1 MSTPFSPA
9 ERLYRAGIDAFQHGD
24 PRRAR
29 AAWVQAVRLDP
40 RHAPAWLALVT
51 VAADPGEQLYCLHRA
66 GVLLPGDR
74 RVREAYREIK
84 ARFPQA
90 RERPLPEVA
99 SPAEKPHAAADRRAA
114 PADDPFAPAL
124 PARKPIRSLDTSE
137 ALRQAARLRKKN
149 DEEAALQIYLD
160 ILREDPAQQEATA
173 EAVQILSRRKQ
184 VIEAIEV
191 LEGSLIAGNRDP
203 GALISLAEL
212 QLHIRSGNPWGLLE
226 DLRAMPDVKAA
237 QLLRAANLYW
247 KYGQDGAAFATLHE
261 AEQRDPHH
269 QPTLLRLAELYRETG
284 QDDHARAYFQR
295 TVDLGAR
302 TEAGKTAQDILLEEA
317 PYIPRFVQTHLAYT
331 LREVLGV
338 AILFLLLAALD
349 AGLDFARIGAA
360 GWVGVGVSV
369 LGGYLAVTATS
380 SPAQGIFAPLLR
392 EPGKA
397 KREDQPRRARGS
409 APPSPSAAKDEP
421 LPVLPMPVRVLMG
434 AVGGLLLI
442 LATALVLQHSLASTQ
457 VALETVNQGRVPDV
471 VLDLVDQLSRI
482 FGP

>member
-1 MSTPFSPA
+1 MSTPLSPA
-9 ERLYRAGIDAFQHGD
+9 EKQYRAGIDAFKHGD
-24 PRRAR
+24 TRRAR
-29 AAWVQAVRLDP
+29 AAGGQAVRLDP
-40 RHAPAWLALVT
+40 RHAQAWLALVT
-51 VAADPGEQLYCLHRA
+51 VATDPGEQLYCLHRA
-66 GVLLPGDR
+66 GVLLPGDQ
-74 RVREAYREIK
+74 RVQESYREIK

-90 RERPLPEVA
+90 QERPLPEVA
-99 SPAEKPHAAADRRAA
+99 SPAEKLRAAADRRAA
-114 PADDPFAPAL
+114 PAADPFAPAL
-124 PARKPIRSLDTSE
+124 PTRKPIRSLDTSE

-149 DEEAALQIYLD
+149 DEEAALRIYLD

-173 EAVQILSRRKQ
+173 EAVQIFSRRKQ

-212 QLHIRSGNPWGLLE
+212 QLHIRSGNPWGLLA

-261 AEQRDPHH
+261 AEQRDPRH

-284 QDDHARAYFQR
+284 QEDRARTYFQR

-302 TEAGKTAQDILLEEA
+302 SEAGKTAQDILLEEA
-317 PYIPRFVQTHLAYT
+317 PYIPRFVQTHLAYA

-349 AGLDFARIGAA
+349 AGLNFARIDAA
-360 GWVGVGVSV
+360 GWIGVGISV

-397 KREDQPRRARGS
+397 KREDRPRRARGS
-409 APPSPSAAKDEP
+409 APPSLSTVEDEP
-421 LPVLPMPVRVLMG
+421 LPMLPIPVRVLMG
-434 AVGGLLLI
+434 VVGGLLLI
-442 LATALVLQHSLASTQ
+442 LAATLVLQHSLASTQ
-457 VALETVNQGRVPDV
+457 AALGTVNQGRVPDV
-471 VLDLVDQLSRI
+471 VLDLMDQLSRI